1 MGSDKP
7 RPLTHGLT
15 GQGGARGVGMSQGLP
30 PRAGCLFW
38 EAPETSCPLGL
49 QKEVSA
55 QPCRQRKRLRQVTGN
70 MGPPRA
76 VLLV

>member
-1 MGSDKP
+1 
-7 RPLTHGLT
+7 
-15 GQGGARGVGMSQGLP
+15 MSQGLP